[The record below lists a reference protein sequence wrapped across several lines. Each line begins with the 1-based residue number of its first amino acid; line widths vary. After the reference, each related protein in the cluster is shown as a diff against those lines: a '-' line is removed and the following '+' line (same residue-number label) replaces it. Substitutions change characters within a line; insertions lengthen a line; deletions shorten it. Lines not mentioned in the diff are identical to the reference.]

1 MHSIKWDHVINLPQ
15 DPEVVEDFPELFS
28 VKKVKKAFKNCDL
41 KIMKKKFRKKKTQE
55 KEKLKEKIKKKIKN
69 SYFWIVSNLKRM

>member
-28 VKKVKKAFKNCDL
+28 VKKGQKSLQKLWFKNYE
-41 KIMKKKFRKKKTQE
+41 KKNLEKKKTQE
-55 KEKLKEKIKKKIKN
+55 KEKLKEKIKKKK
-69 SYFWIVSNLKRM
+69 